1 MLLVNMRLTTP
12 CCGLREYHK
21 PPHSLTAEN
30 LRTSELSPSED
41 SLVVEKNVCELRA
54 CPDVRSWQSV
64 PPAESPRGAR
74 AGACPRAGDSVASK
88 KMVVT
93 KNASFCY
100 HHLCTIFGSTQKR
113 NILRD
118 FGYHHLLNHSFGG
131 DGGND
136 FCSKTQYSV
145 RVHLFDRK
153 MVVTK
158 TQHFSLPPSFRPC
171 RDFRRQ
177 APGRPRRTAAI

>member
-1 MLLVNMRLTTP
+1 MSRCATLAVRPP
-12 CCGLREYHK
+12 CRE
-21 PPHSLTAEN
+21 SSGSSGW
-30 LRTSELSPSED
+30 RLSPCRGLGFQQKD
-41 SLVVEKNVCELRA
+41 GGTQKRKTLR
-54 CPDVRSWQSV
+54 
-64 PPAESPRGAR
+64 
-74 AGACPRAGDSVASK
+74 
-88 KMVVT
+88 
-93 KNASFCY
+93 SFGT
-100 HHLCTIFGSTQKR
+100 TIFVRFFGKKDGDNQKR

-118 FGYHHLLNHSFGG
+118 FGYHNLVNHSFGG
-131 DGGND
+131 NGGHD

-158 TQHFSLPPSFRPC
+158 TQHFSLPPSFRPY